1 MKAYIIEKHVNRLLK
16 TRHVHFGESNF
27 RDQREVSGHS
37 ECVAR
42 MDMGYYRIGTRC
54 FDLSSLI
61 HDAAED
67 HAISLR

>member
-1 MKAYIIEKHVNRLLK
+1 MKAYIIEKHINRLLK
-16 TRHVHFGESNF
+16 ARHVYFGESNF
-27 RDQREVSGHS
+27 RDHAKYPVIRN
-37 ECVAR
+37 VAR